1 MCLCGSKQYVLL
13 SVCAES
19 EHSAPLCC
27 SSVTTARRRPCTTAA
42 GTPPTAPSSV
52 SRSTGTPTTNEPAAG
67 RDEQT
72 LSPSQP
78 YTVRRYPPLLSVSI
92 HPTHTLSHTH
102 TRPSGFVSCLP
113 EKLCGR
119 FLPEQ
124 RNFPSV
130 SV

>member
-1 MCLCGSKQYVLL
+1 MLL

-19 EHSAPLCC
+19 EHSAPLCR
-27 SSVTTARRRPCTTAA
+27 SSVTTARRRPCTIAA

-72 LSPSQP
+72 PPPSQP
-78 YTVRRYPPLLSVSI
+78 YTARHWFPSPNPVSQYPPHAL
-92 HPTHTLSHTH
+92 THTH

-119 FLPEQ
+119 FLPEE